1 MIAVILY
8 LVGGLVG
15 SSLIVAAVVAVVV
28 ILWAQDT
35 AAALAIIRYGYFFLI
50 GILPIA
56 LWLSVYIT
64 LDEDK
69 DHSAYGTLWRAILT
83 TVQGAAV
90 GSILGAGPICLA
102 VIVNLPVIV
111 AGFSLDEFGPAVRD
125 AIVWSQ
131 LWLAVAATV
140 LSAFPLGM
148 WAHYARAGRDDD

>member
-1 MIAVILY
+1 MIGVILY
-8 LVGGLVG
+8 LIGGLVG
-15 SSLIVAAVVAVVV
+15 SSLIVSAVVAVVV
-28 ILWAQDT
+28 IWFAQDT
-35 AAALAIIRYGYFFLI
+35 TTALQIIRYGYSFLI

-83 TVQGAAV
+83 TLQGAAV

-102 VIVNLPVIV
+102 IIVNLPVIV
-111 AGFSLDEFGPAVRD
+111 TSFSLEEFGPAVRD
-125 AIVWSQ
+125 AIIWSQ

-140 LSAFPLGM
+140 LSAFPVGM